1 MQRTQ
6 KDLDE
11 YHTSGPDSA
20 SPRAGLV
27 EVQNKPER
35 RGDPRRS
42 VVARACREGMDR
54 NYRDREVEA
63 LVAALSPEQLAKRS
77 IDELIAV
84 GGVEQFEREAIADA
98 LFSTRKL
105 WLSVLQAQRSTLET
119 SYGLR
124 LRTHPGKRGRGS
136 QLEDERTAFAL
147 AYLDLEIRRLKRCL
161 DIKPPPDETRTQTRD
176 GMRV

>member
-1 MQRTQ
+1 MQRTE
-6 KDLDE
+6 KNVDE
-11 YHTSGPDSA
+11 YRTSGPESA
-20 SPRAGLV
+20 SPRTTLAEGQKKAG
-27 EVQNKPER
+27 R

-42 VVARACREGMDR
+42 VVARACRERMDR
-54 NYRDREVEA
+54 NDRDREVEA

-77 IDELIAV
+77 IDELIAA

-105 WLSVLQAQRSTLET
+105 WLSVLEAQRSTLET

-124 LRTHPGKRGRGS
+124 LRAHPGKRGRGS
-136 QLEDERTAFAL
+136 ELEDERTAFAL

-161 DIKPPPDETRTQTRD
+161 GIKPTPDETRTQTRD